1 VAEKAQQ
8 VRALLTVRRLRLDIF
23 GSELFGEPAW
33 DMLLALYEAHLEQRA
48 LSKSSLHLA
57 SMAPW
62 PTALRWMDRLECRQ
76 LLKYHRDP
84 HDARR
89 TLVELSEDGL
99 KSMERYWSQWAEIM
113 PFQTD
118 QSLTP

>member
-62 PTALRWMDRLECRQ
+62 PTALRWMDRTTTGGR
-76 LLKYHRDP
+76 HS
-84 HDARR
+84 A
-89 TLVELSEDGL
+89 T
-99 KSMERYWSQWAEIM
+99 A
-113 PFQTD
+113 
-118 QSLTP
+118 